1 MEQLLNER
9 EAEIKASESEY
20 EKQLPIWDKIEKDQL
35 DVKRQLKKDEKEKQ
49 LTKEKMRKEA
59 EENSK

>member
-35 DVKRQLKKDEKEKQ
+35 DVKRQLKKDEKEK
-49 LTKEKMRKEA
+49 
-59 EENSK
+59 